1 MVMALN
7 GQTQFGMGMAAL
19 GAFLIICGGLWASTA
34 FSDLDDSLNS
44 AEYDENTTIS
54 SSEVSL
60 GIFPCLGGLTM
71 LTIGTYTLFASLIP
85 IIAGGVKGVSLQDAK
100 HARKV
105 DTNVLLEC
113 PHCSTEIQLPADAS
127 GLFACPDCEQEFEW
141 N

>member
-34 FSDLDDSLNS
+34 FSDLDDSLES
-44 AEYDENTTIS
+44 ADYSQSTGISYDGGS
-54 SSEVSL
+54 F

-85 IIAGGVKGVSLQDAK
+85 IIAGGVKGVSLQEPK